1 VEPEKILRI
10 VCREFGVN
18 REELLKRGNRGVGR
32 GLLME
37 FLYRYG
43 GMNQREIGALMGVDY
58 SAASVSRKRFQAALV
73 RQDGNLLEQIEKIK
87 AKISQ
92 G

>member
-1 VEPEKILRI
+1 
-10 VCREFGVN
+10 
-18 REELLKRGNRGVGR
+18 
-32 GLLME
+32 ME

-58 SAASVSRKRFQAALV
+58 SAVSVSRKRFQAALV
-73 RQDGNLLEQIEKIK
+73 SEDGNLLDQMEKIR